1 MSRVPGLSFPIVAS
15 NEKET
20 GSKVPTVDIPAEG
33 KVDSSHPSFTLL
45 PRGIERV
52 EHSEHGAMAPALGL
66 LEAGGIRKPSR
77 SGQDRES
84 NRSVVYRP
92 TPRPHQHR
100 GGEVSKEEIRSSHMV
115 GTNTIT
121 PKGR

>member
-1 MSRVPGLSFPIVAS
+1 MSGVPGLSFSIVAP
-15 NEKET
+15 NDKES
-20 GSKVPTVDIPAEG
+20 GSKVSTVDIPAEG
-33 KVDSSHPSFTLL
+33 KVDGSHPFLHPPTK
-45 PRGIERV
+45 GIERV

-77 SGQDRES
+77 SGQDRQS

-115 GTNTIT
+115 GTSTIT